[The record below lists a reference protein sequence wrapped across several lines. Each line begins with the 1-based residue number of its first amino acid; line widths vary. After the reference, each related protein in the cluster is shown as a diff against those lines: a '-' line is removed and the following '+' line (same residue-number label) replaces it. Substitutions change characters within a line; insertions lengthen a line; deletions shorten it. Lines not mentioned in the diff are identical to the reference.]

1 MKINAISKGLI
12 ASLALLGATS
22 CINNTRDERI
32 AEERAAKYL
41 TGEEYLKAKEVSKAC
56 PDDEDYRN
64 LKMQYWDSL
73 LLAQRADEAYAKGA
87 QMVRDSA
94 AGKKYTKPKLNVTLE
109 YKGQKIED
117 ALKETKQEIAKAHT
131 GKELKE
137 LMSKEPS
144 GNDAGTFVYHSAHR
158 IHYWNK
164 LAIQG
169 AEREAFNR
177 GANDERAKIAAK
189 SLEVGEVSAL
199 K

>member
-12 ASLALLGATS
+12 ASLTLLGATS
-22 CINNTRDERI
+22 CINNITDEKV
-32 AEERAAKYL
+32 AETRAAKYL
-41 TGEEYLKAKEVSKAC
+41 TGEEYLKAKEISEAC
-56 PDDEDYRN
+56 PDEDDSKN

-73 LLAQRADEAYAKGA
+73 LLAQRADEAYAKGV

-94 AGKKYTKPKLNVTLE
+94 AGKKYAKPKLDVTLE
-109 YKGQKIED
+109 YKGQGITE
-117 ALKETKQEIAKAHT
+117 ALKEAKQEIAKAHT

-137 LMSKEPS
+137 LISKEP
-144 GNDAGTFVYHSAHR
+144 GDKAGFLVYHSAHR

-177 GANDERAKIAAK
+177 GANDERAKIATK
-189 SLEVGEVSAL
+189 SLEVDEVSAL